1 MFERLRKGVED
12 LLTKVTKTELKGE
25 SFDSLLWEFKLTL
38 IENDIAVSVADKIC
52 DQIKKNL
59 EGMQVGKF
67 EDKRELVKKTLR
79 ETLLSVLVPEN
90 QVDIIT
96 IIARKKAE
104 RKPAVLLFVGIN
116 GSGKTT
122 SIAKVAKLLMSRGFT
137 LVLACSDTYRAGAIE
152 QLEEHAKRLGVKMIQ
167 RPYGADAASVAFD
180 AINHAKAHGL
190 NVVLVDT
197 AGRIETNR
205 NLLLEMEK
213 IARVCEPDC
222 VIFVGD
228 ALAGNAAVTQVEE
241 FDRYIHIDASIL
253 TKIDADAKGGAAISI
268 AFITKKPVIYL
279 GTGQA
284 YENLTPFNPNDLVDK
299 ILGN

>member
-1 MFERLRKGVED
+1 VFERLRKGVED

-38 IENDIAVSVADKIC
+38 IENDVAVSVADKIC

-67 EDKRELVKKTLR
+67 EDKRELVKKTLQ

-228 ALAGNAAVTQVEE
+228 ALAGNAAVTQAEE
-241 FDRYIHIDASIL
+241 FDRYIHIDAAIL

-268 AFITKKPVIYL
+268 AFVTKKPVIYL

>member
-1 MFERLRKGVED
+1 VFERLRKGVED

-67 EDKRELVKKTLR
+67 EDKREFVKKTLR
-79 ETLLSVLVPEN
+79 ETLLSVLTPEN

-96 IIARKKAE
+96 RIARKKAE

-190 NVVLVDT
+190 NAVLVDT

-228 ALAGNAAVTQVEE
+228 ALAGNAAVTQAEE
-241 FDRYIHIDASIL
+241 FDRYIHIDAAIL

-268 AFITKKPVIYL
+268 AFVTKKPIIYL

>member
-1 MFERLRKGVED
+1 VFERLRKGVED

-190 NVVLVDT
+190 NAVLVDT

>member
-67 EDKRELVKKTLR
+67 EDKREFVKKTLR
-79 ETLLSVLVPEN
+79 ETLLSVLTPEN

-96 IIARKKAE
+96 RIARKKAE

-190 NVVLVDT
+190 NAVLVDT

-228 ALAGNAAVTQVEE
+228 ALAGNAAVTQAEE
-241 FDRYIHIDASIL
+241 FDRYIHIDAAIL

-268 AFITKKPVIYL
+268 AFVTKKPIIYL

>member
-25 SFDSLLWEFKLTL
+25 SFDSLLWEFKLIL

-104 RKPAVLLFVGIN
+104 KKPAVLLFVGIN

-190 NVVLVDT
+190 NAVLVDT

-222 VIFVGD
+222 VVFVGD
-228 ALAGNAAVTQVEE
+228 ALAGNAAVTQAEE
-241 FDRYIHIDASIL
+241 FDRYIHIDAAIL

-268 AFITKKPVIYL
+268 AFVTKKPIIYL

-284 YENLTPFNPNDLVDK
+284 YENLTSFNPNDLVDK

>member
-1 MFERLRKGVED
+1 VFERLRKSVED

-38 IENDIAVSVADKIC
+38 IENDVAVSVAEKIC
-52 DQIKKNL
+52 EQIKKNL
-59 EGMQVGKF
+59 EGAQVGKF
-67 EDKRELVKKTLR
+67 EDKRELVKKTLQ
-79 ETLLSVLVPEN
+79 ETLLSVLIPEN

-96 IIARKKAE
+96 IIAKKKAE
-104 RKPAVLLFVGIN
+104 KKPAVFLFAGIN

-122 SIAKVAKLLMSRGFT
+122 SIAKVAKLLISHSYT
-137 LVLACSDTYRAGAIE
+137 VVLACSDTYRAGAIE
-152 QLEEHAKRLGVKMIQ
+152 QLEEHAKRLGVKMIK
-167 RPYGADAASVAFD
+167 RPYGADPASVAFD

-190 NVVLVDT
+190 NAVLVDT

-222 VIFVGD
+222 IIFVGD
-228 ALAGNAAVTQVEE
+228 ALAGNAAVTQAEE
-241 FDRYIHIDASIL
+241 FDRYIHINASIL

-268 AFITKKPVIYL
+268 AFITKKPIIYL

-284 YENLTPFNPNDLVDK
+284 YEDLTPFNPNVLVDK

>member
-190 NVVLVDT
+190 NAVLVDT

>member
-38 IENDIAVSVADKIC
+38 IENDVAVSVADKIC

-67 EDKRELVKKTLR
+67 EDKRELVKKTLQ

-228 ALAGNAAVTQVEE
+228 ALAGNAAVTQAEE
-241 FDRYIHIDASIL
+241 FDRYIHIDAAIL

-268 AFITKKPVIYL
+268 AFVTKKPVIYL

>member
-1 MFERLRKGVED
+1 VFERLRKGVED

-228 ALAGNAAVTQVEE
+228 ALAGNAAVTQAEE
-241 FDRYIHIDASIL
+241 FDRYIHIDAAIL

-268 AFITKKPVIYL
+268 AFVTKKPVIYL